1 MAIHSSILAWR
12 IPCTEE
18 PGGLQSIRLQSQT
31 WLKRLS
37 MHKMLS
43 DPCQS
48 YLQNSQ
54 IHPFGSTAT
63 ATPLL
68 VQSHH
73 PWPGSPQQPAF
84 GVLLPLLPP
93 LICSP
98 RSRWSVFLICD
109 CITSLLVAS
118 VSVHLDLLGPSWV
131 VSPLQSPSVLPA
143 CCPPHPHFPT
153 ARSVRFSS
161 VAQSCPTLPPM
172 NCSTPGLPVYHQ
184 LPGLHFLWVVHTC
197 SWPSFLLSL
206 CRALVLSAPLLEPSC
221 PAAFS
226 FHWVWDYM
234 VLSWSST

>member
-1 MAIHSSILAWR
+1 MEKNLPANAGDLGDAGSIPGLGRSSGGQHGAHSSILAWR
-12 IPCTEE
+12 IPWTEE

-37 MHKMLS
+37 MHKMQLVVTPAS
-43 DPCQS
+43 LTFRIVRFILLAPRP
-48 YLQNSQ
+48 L
-54 IHPFGSTAT
+54 PP
-63 ATPLL
+63 PLL
-68 VQSHH
+68 VQSHR

-109 CITSLLVAS
+109 CITSLPVAS

-153 ARSVRFSS
+153 ACSVQFSS
-161 VAQSCPTLPPM
+161 VAQSCPTLPPHEPQHARPP
-172 NCSTPGLPVYHQ
+172 CLSPTPGATFSLSCTHMFMAVPPV
-184 LPGLHFLWVVHTC
+184 
-197 SWPSFLLSL
+197 
-206 CRALVLSAPLLEPSC
+206 PL
-221 PAAFS
+221 
-226 FHWVWDYM
+226 
-234 VLSWSST
+234 